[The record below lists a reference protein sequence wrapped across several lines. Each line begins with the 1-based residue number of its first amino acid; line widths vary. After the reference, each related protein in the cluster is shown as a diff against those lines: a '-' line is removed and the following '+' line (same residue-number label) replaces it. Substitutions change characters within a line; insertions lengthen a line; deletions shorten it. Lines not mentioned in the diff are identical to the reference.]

1 MKNILVGFINE
12 VAEMLEWAVAVFIA
26 WPFMAAV
33 IAIVIKSRAIALAVL
48 TVGCIVVIAILLKKL
63 FGYKV

>member
-33 IAIVIKSRAIALAVL
+33 IAIVIKSRMIALAVL

-63 FGYKV
+63 FAYKV